1 MGKWSSVSS
10 RTGPS
15 AGVGPVRL
23 TRKEAVTLGVD
34 RPTVLVV
41 SISMPEEILK
51 SDVYRGHIVSPVFS
65 SGAGSVGDGYSE
77 KGRLVGVGS
86 VGATS
91 QFTARHGNTW

>member
-1 MGKWSSVSS
+1 MAGIFVCLRAFGCNIDLSVQ
-10 RTGPS
+10 
-15 AGVGPVRL
+15 L
-23 TRKEAVTLGVD
+23 
-34 RPTVLVV
+34 LVV
-41 SISMPEEILK
+41 AIRVPELVEEILK